1 MKLGIN
7 INKYHTNGGTMA
19 IKTSAG
25 YQRPDYQLQLKK
37 LESILRQAKDVL
49 SQLERSER
57 KIEGKYDFNSHSLLR
72 GNFFGNFLRG
82 NKVSAVNSNIDRS
95 QQALL
100 DLHANLLLF
109 DEDLAKKIYLPSK
122 MSEFSS
128 ANGKASDIAIR
139 TNMRLKQFDITKA
152 KRSLQ
157 TVIRR
162 LESEEKKTRYE
173 IAKEKELEEYKKDK
187 LKGKIN

>member
-1 MKLGIN
+1 M
-7 INKYHTNGGTMA
+7 
-19 IKTSAG
+19 
-25 YQRPDYQLQLKK
+25 
-37 LESILRQAKDVL
+37 
-49 SQLERSER
+49 
-57 KIEGKYDFNSHSLLR
+57 LR

-82 NKVSAVNSNIDRS
+82 NKVSAVNSNIDRA

-109 DEDLAKKIYLPSK
+109 DENLAKKIYLPSK

-139 TNMRLKQFDITKA
+139 TNMRLKQFDITKS

-173 IAKEKELEEYKKDK
+173 IAKEKELKEYKKDK

>member
-1 MKLGIN
+1 
-7 INKYHTNGGTMA
+7 
-19 IKTSAG
+19 
-25 YQRPDYQLQLKK
+25 
-37 LESILRQAKDVL
+37 
-49 SQLERSER
+49 
-57 KIEGKYDFNSHSLLR
+57 
-72 GNFFGNFLRG
+72 
-82 NKVSAVNSNIDRS
+82 
-95 QQALL
+95 
-100 DLHANLLLF
+100 
-109 DEDLAKKIYLPSK
+109 

-162 LESEEKKTRYE
+162 LENEEKKTRYE

>member
-1 MKLGIN
+1 
-7 INKYHTNGGTMA
+7 MA

-100 DLHANLLLF
+100 DFHANLLLF

-162 LESEEKKTRYE
+162 LESEEKKVYYD
-173 IAKEKELEEYKKDK
+173 IAKEKELDEYTKNDYKGALIDPKKDK
-187 LKGKIN
+187 KKNKKYK